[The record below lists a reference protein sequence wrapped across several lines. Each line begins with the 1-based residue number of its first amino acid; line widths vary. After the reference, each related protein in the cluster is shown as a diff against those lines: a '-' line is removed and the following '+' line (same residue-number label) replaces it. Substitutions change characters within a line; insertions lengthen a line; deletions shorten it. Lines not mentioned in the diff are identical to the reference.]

1 MSLSMIKTIRLSRG
15 GQGCQNILDD
25 KIFLLSSIS
34 PNVRMAEWTTYD
46 FTFFSTVFQS
56 YQDDGR
62 MIMKVSVQWDP
73 VYG

>member
-1 MSLSMIKTIRLSRG
+1 MSLSMIKKIRLSRG
-15 GQGCQNILDD
+15 GQGCQNMLDD
-25 KIFLLSSIS
+25 KIFFLSSSS

-46 FTFFSTVFQS
+46 FTSFSTVFQS

-62 MIMKVSVQWDP
+62 MIMKVCAMGP